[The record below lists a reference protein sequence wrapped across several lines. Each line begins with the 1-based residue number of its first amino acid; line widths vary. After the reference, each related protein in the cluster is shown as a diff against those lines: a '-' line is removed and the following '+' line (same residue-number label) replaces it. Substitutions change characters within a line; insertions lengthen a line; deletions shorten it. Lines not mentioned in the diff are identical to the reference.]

1 MKKKGIFTISLIVVL
16 IIGISF
22 FIYKVFN
29 FKDNNQSV
37 VKSTTVSAEN
47 NKNTHIFMCADDGNA
62 MPTCTTIASVL
73 SNSLK
78 DEKVSIHIVSFED
91 NHMSKENIRK
101 IESLKTTIKDFN
113 LDFTYFDK
121 RRLDEFYTDYWN
133 KAIMVKLYPAELF
146 PDLDRIIWL
155 DDDVIVRES
164 LSDIYNMDMN
174 GKYMAGVEV
183 ISECKIY
190 RDTPKF
196 PRWITAGIG
205 VYNLKEFRK
214 NNVQQMLIDSAKDCK
229 ADTAP
234 DRYGASDE
242 WALTFGIPED
252 KMILLPYKY
261 SVMCAA
267 FGKDAW
273 PDLKV
278 EDCAILHY
286 ASNFCKPWKNSEQI
300 NKKFLDEWI
309 KYYKLTEYAKEKG
322 KSANIKKAA

>member
-1 MKKKGIFTISLIVVL
+1 MKKTLLIALFFALFAGIFVFLYTGFSLKNNAISNIISTVVNA
-16 IIGISF
+16 
-22 FIYKVFN
+22 K
-29 FKDNNQSV
+29 
-37 VKSTTVSAEN
+37 N

-62 MPTCTTIASVL
+62 MPTCVTIASVL
-73 SNSLK
+73 KNSLE
-78 DEKVSIHIVSFED
+78 DEEINIHIVSFED
-91 NHMSKENIRK
+91 NHMSEENIRK
-101 IESLKTTIKDFN
+101 IEKLKTTIRDFN

-121 RRLDEFYTDYWN
+121 KKLDEFYTDHWN

-146 PDLDRIIWL
+146 PKLDRIIWL
-155 DDDVIVRES
+155 DDDIIVLTS
-164 LSDIYNMDMN
+164 LNDIYKMEMK

-214 NNVQQMLIDSAKDCK
+214 NNVQQMLINSAKDCK
-229 ADTAP
+229 ADTSP

-261 SVMCAA
+261 SILCSA

-273 PDLKV
+273 PDLKID
-278 EDCAILHY
+278 DCAALHY
-286 ASNFCKPWKNSEQI
+286 AGPKPWRSPDLI
-300 NKKFLDEWI
+300 GKKFVNEWL
-309 KYYKLTEYAKEKG
+309 KYYELTEYAKEDNLAK
-322 KSANIKKAA
+322 NIRKAA